1 MFINIKAEL
10 AKASQRTV
18 YGDIGL
24 ASAPRGYIRA
34 NASTEAAD
42 LALGRLKELSKDGPV
57 TALHFKQAIQ
67 DFSKASQKHF
77 ASKNNALGNKA
88 SAAFNILVQSY
99 IEATGDVDVYRA
111 LPEAQSIEIA

>member
-1 MFINIKAEL
+1 MIIDIKAEL
-10 AKASQRTV
+10 AKASKYTV
-18 YGDIGL
+18 YGNIGL

-34 NASTEAAD
+34 NSSPEAAD

-67 DFSKASQKHF
+67 DFSEASQRHY
-77 ASKNNALGNKA
+77 ASKNKELGNKA

-99 IEATGDVDVYRA
+99 IDATGDRDVYRA
-111 LPEAQSIEIA
+111 LPEPQPIEIA